1 MLEDNKTD
9 ANGNG
14 VPDLCERK
22 QENSRG
28 NVSGNEKTRLDFV
41 ESENNVLHPVR
52 WLWW

>member
-28 NVSGNEKTRLDFV
+28 NVSGNEY
-41 ESENNVLHPVR
+41 SEQDWTSLKVR
-52 WLWW
+52 IGWEKGSLK